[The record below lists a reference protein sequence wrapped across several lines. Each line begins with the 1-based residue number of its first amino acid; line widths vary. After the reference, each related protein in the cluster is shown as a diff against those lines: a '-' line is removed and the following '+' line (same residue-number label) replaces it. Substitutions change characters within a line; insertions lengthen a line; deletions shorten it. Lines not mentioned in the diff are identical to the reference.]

1 MKLGLSLAGGGIK
14 GIAHIGAIKALE
26 EEGIKIDYISGTS
39 SGSIVAALYAAGY
52 RTDEMYKIF
61 KEYAKSIKYFDTKN
75 VFKFCKDL
83 IVHHDVR
90 ITGLNS
96 GNKIYNLAKEV
107 LAKKRIHYI
116 SDVKMPLLIPA
127 LNIVSEQLY
136 VFYSRSALG
145 LSNKEVKYI
154 NNIELA
160 GAIRASCSYPGV
172 FSPYDYENELLVDG
186 GITENIPWNELK
198 KVGAD
203 KVLSIVFK
211 NIEGKKCCNN
221 LFEVID
227 KSFSVMCKELAKHEA
242 NGTDYLIEIE
252 HKNIGLLETKYLE
265 KLYHAGYIQTKNKLK
280 LLKLN

>member
-1 MKLGLSLAGGGIK
+1 
-14 GIAHIGAIKALE
+14 
-26 EEGIKIDYISGTS
+26 
-39 SGSIVAALYAAGY
+39 
-52 RTDEMYKIF
+52 
-61 KEYAKSIKYFDTKN
+61 
-75 VFKFCKDL
+75 
-83 IVHHDVR
+83 
-90 ITGLNS
+90 
-96 GNKIYNLAKEV
+96 
-107 LAKKRIHYI
+107 
-116 SDVKMPLLIPA
+116 MPLLIPA

-265 KLYHAGYIQTKNKLK
+265 ELYHAGYIQTKNKLK